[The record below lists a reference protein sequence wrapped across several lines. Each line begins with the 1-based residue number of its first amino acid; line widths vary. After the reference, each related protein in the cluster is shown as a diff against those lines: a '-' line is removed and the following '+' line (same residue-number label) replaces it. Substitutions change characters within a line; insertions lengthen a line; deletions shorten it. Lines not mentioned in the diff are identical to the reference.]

1 MEEEVFGCCLF
12 FFLLAVNRE
21 LNMLFF
27 WQSREFLGE
36 FGLGNTVLSK
46 DINET
51 FRSLECRVLL
61 TPHAAEVQGDYF
73 GFDPH

>member
-1 MEEEVFGCCLF
+1 M
-12 FFLLAVNRE
+12 LL
-21 LNMLFF
+21 F

-51 FRSLECRVLL
+51 FRSLEYRVML
-61 TPHAAEVQGDYF
+61 TPNAAEVQGDYF